1 MPGSIGPLVSHCE
14 GAPGATSAICA
25 GFVQATARLVFGRVA
40 FRDSNDSM
48 RARAVASA
56 AMSAR
61 GGRKPGRALSEL
73 ELRHVRLLLQIRTRA
88 QKYVGVYDE
97 LLEDFVLECRES
109 GASARGMAEA
119 LGVGPSTIQAW
130 TSHARRRRNA
140 GN

>member
-1 MPGSIGPLVSHCE
+1 
-14 GAPGATSAICA
+14 
-25 GFVQATARLVFGRVA
+25 
-40 FRDSNDSM
+40 
-48 RARAVASA
+48 
-56 AMSAR
+56 MSAR